1 MSRVTVCF
9 KHGCKLQKPVTF
21 FGVDVRER
29 NHRQLRWT
37 LTYWGVSKTQTIPVW
52 NGTENAIIKKNNSLP
67 NGTLMVDSPWWKL
80 KNRLKQTRQ
89 ETRESH
95 TQLHTA
101 CFVFFVFL
109 TKMRSS
115 PWSCSDSKSSD
126 IFGNW
131 VASRCWDVLLVILV
145 KPWNPWGE
153 NCIKVSPWKFWDH
166 YMGCSA
172 GTGCKW
178 IILFHFYLIK

>member
-37 LTYWGVSKTQTIPVW
+37 LTYWGVSKTQTIPGW
-52 NGTENAIIKKNNSLP
+52 NGIENAIIKKNNSLP
-67 NGTLMVDSPWWKL
+67 NGTLMVDSPSWKL
-80 KNRLKQTRQ
+80 KNRLKQTPQ

-101 CFVFFVFL
+101 CFVFFCFPYRNAEQPL
-109 TKMRSS
+109 KLQ
-115 PWSCSDSKSSD
+115 WLQGQWHLWKL
-126 IFGNW
+126 
-131 VASRCWDVLLVILV
+131 SRLEML
-145 KPWNPWGE
+145 
-153 NCIKVSPWKFWDH
+153 
-166 YMGCSA
+166 GCSA
-172 GTGCKW
+172 GNFDKTLESLGGELYKS
-178 IILFHFYLIK
+178 IPMEILGSLHGMFCWYWM